1 MLGTIARDFGSTNV
15 ALPQRANLSTVA
27 ATKSRVFGE
36 IAHASLG
43 ACGKSSK
50 QDQLAYEACL
60 TSAKKDAK
68 IANAAFSTLEQSKI
82 TGSTGEEEMRVNIP
96 YELDGKKATFQ
107 CIAQKQPDGTFKAIF

>member
-1 MLGTIARDFGSTNV
+1 MHRFGLMIV
-15 ALPQRANLSTVA
+15 AGVVPLA
-27 ATKSRVFGE
+27 
-36 IAHASLG
+36 LG

-60 TSAKKDAK
+60 AAAKKDAK
-68 IANAAFSTLEQSKI
+68 IATAAFSTLEQSKI

-96 YELDGKKATFQ
+96 YELDGKKLTYQ